1 MSSAVRRHSSA
12 TKASPVPA
20 VSTATVPANRGGRL
34 PLSGRSTSM
43 RAWSRRVGLGRRRL
57 LTHSFREPHAHG
69 LVACR
74 QQDASR
80 TQGFARARLPRIPHA
95 WARMAAC
102 ALLLLP
108 HKCNRGWSRN
118 SARAPAA
125 VVCGSSNN
133 GCCQKGHRKMRMSNQ
148 THAAA
153 FPTLHAC
160 SLQRAA
166 AQPATAQMPESC
178 FWRQCLLTG
187 M

>member
-74 QQDASR
+74 QVWGR
-80 TQGFARARLPRIPHA
+80 THQGPRGLHVHGSHEF
-95 WARMAAC
+95 RMRG
-102 ALLLLP
+102 
-108 HKCNRGWSRN
+108 RGWLRVRCCCCLTSATGAGAETVRGRLLQSCVVAATTVAVRKDIGKCECQIRLMPQPFRLCTHVHCSAQQLSRPQ
-118 SARAPAA
+118 RKCRKAA
-125 VVCGSSNN
+125 SGGSV
-133 GCCQKGHRKMRMSNQ
+133 
-148 THAAA
+148 
-153 FPTLHAC
+153 F
-160 SLQRAA
+160 
-166 AQPATAQMPESC
+166 
-178 FWRQCLLTG
+178 
-187 M
+187 